1 MRGDRRE
8 ARPPTRDVIRVS
20 KAYLRA
26 IERLESLPQ
35 NQSGA
40 DKSWVERAIRSWR
53 EHYAK
58 AVRVR

>member
-1 MRGDRRE
+1 MLPRRRE
-8 ARPPTRDVIRVS
+8 ARPPRRDAIRVS

-58 AVRVR
+58 AVRIR